1 MPTLLG
7 PTLEIARIQSEINR
21 LFENL
26 LELKQMGEASEP
38 TWMPNTDIVDG
49 PDRLTL
55 IIELPGVSMAD
66 LDVKADGGDII
77 VTGEKKAV
85 PPVASV
91 AQHHCLERSHG
102 RFQRTIALNY
112 PINTHRAEA
121 LLRDGVLKIV
131 FPKVEN
137 RRGGAVPILVKE
149 A

>member
-1 MPTLLG
+1 MPTLMG

-21 LFENL
+21 LFESL

-38 TWMPNTDIVDG
+38 TWMPNTDILDS
-49 PDRLTL
+49 PDTLTL
-55 IIELPGVSMAD
+55 LMELPGVSLAD
-66 LDVKADGGDII
+66 LDVKADGGNII
-77 VTGEKKAV
+77 VSGEKKAGNDPSAIV
-85 PPVASV
+85 
-91 AQHHCLERSHG
+91 QHHCLERSHG
-102 RFQRTIALNY
+102 RFQRPISLNY

-121 LLRDGVLKIV
+121 HLRDGVLKIV